1 MRSLFNWGGARRAQV
16 CNAVSLLSCP
26 NAIILNQSFQAKKT
40 ILRPN
45 KGQTVVVYAVITMGW
60 LGPPA
65 LILATEHKLANPSL
79 GQGLGQGLSGQLEI
93 P

>member
-1 MRSLFNWGGARRAQV
+1 MPQ
-16 CNAVSLLSCP
+16 CD
-26 NAIILNQSFQAKKT
+26 K
-40 ILRPN
+40 
-45 KGQTVVVYAVITMGW
+45 TVVVYAVITMGW